1 MVILTDDQQD
11 PRMIPTRANIIAA
24 MQWLVNDAQDNDSY
38 VFYFNVLFYLFFY
51 GLIITYSFWFY
62 CIDSF
67 STTVAT
73 VVT

>member
-38 VFYFNVLFYLFFY
+38 VLYFIVLYFYPHRLAY
-51 GLIITYSFWFY
+51 
-62 CIDSF
+62 
-67 STTVAT
+67 
-73 VVT
+73 